1 MKRTV
6 LVKTTGIG
14 RTNPLADPVMVPIS
28 LIREPRHTDTPPAAH
43 VRPREASVYLQLRP
57 FGTAGASNPDWRE

>member
-28 LIREPRHTDTPPAAH
+28 LIREPWHQDTPPRRTSAPDRAADVCTPRH
-43 VRPREASVYLQLRP
+43 VRRIW
-57 FGTAGASNPDWRE
+57 SNAT